1 MVDDPRKPRRAGTF
15 GDDVGRALA
24 HRSRTPRAGVPVHVA
39 IDDDVTPPPR
49 LPPTPP
55 ASDKDA
61 RLSRIEAALE
71 QSFEAFSKLW
81 DARKDGDRLDRIESK
96 LGTLA
101 DMATRHDEALTQF
114 VVPGIKDTIAA
125 VDSVEREMRPLAGQV
140 ETMANIVKDVDKRLR
155 DLELDV
161 RSLSERFASSS
172 QAVGARLTAAEN
184 VLNALDVRL
193 TALEQKGRDETVA
206 VQAVSDSDK
215 RRLAFVRT
223 ALVIGSGIA
232 GFLVAKGPA
241 ILAYLSGLVN

>member
-15 GDDVGRALA
+15 GDDVARALA
-24 HRSRTPRAGVPVHVA
+24 HRSRTPHAGVPVHVA

-55 ASDKDA
+55 TDDRDA
-61 RLSRIEAALE
+61 RLERIEQALE

-125 VDSVEREMRPLAGQV
+125 VDAMEREMRPLAGQV

-161 RSLSERFASSS
+161 RSLSERFNSSN
-172 QAVGARLTAAEN
+172 QATQARLNAAEN
-184 VLNALDVRL
+184 TLNALDVRI

-206 VQAVSDSDK
+206 IAAVSESDA
-215 RRLAFVRT
+215 RRLAVVRT
-223 ALVIGSGIA
+223 ALVIGSGLA
-232 GFLVAKGPA
+232 GFVVAKGAA
-241 ILAYLSGLVN
+241 ILAFLSNLVN